1 MGLGH
6 FGWLFGLRRGARC
19 GVRCGVRCGEAVAGN
34 LILTTSNVTRFRP
47 KSSPAWAKSGSLPGP
62 NRLPES
68 LVFRKLLGCL
78 AAA

>member
-19 GVRCGVRCGEAVAGN
+19 GEAVAGN
-34 LILTTSNVTRFRP
+34 LILTTSNLTRFRP

-68 LVFRKLLGCL
+68 LP
-78 AAA
+78 